1 MRIVDRAGAM
11 LCVIAA
17 CLVVA
22 CVAQGSDELQPDKTN
37 HSPSKVRQDGID
49 DLVEKYGGNAESQ
62 AAVAAALDWLAR
74 HQQADGSWSFD
85 HRAACAEAEKH
96 DPTGRNAHRAEA
108 CRDEG
113 TLAEA
118 KNAATGLALLPFL
131 AAQHTHMQGEHRR
144 VVAKGLR
151 FLVQRMNK
159 DGSLRETGGTM
170 YSHGIASI
178 ALCEAYAASRDHRLK
193 PFAAAALKHIEYAQD
208 PKSGGWRYTPRT
220 PGDTSVTGWQ
230 FAALQ
235 VGKAA
240 GLPVSEAVWT
250 RTERFLQSVES
261 DEGAR
266 FGYIRPGAG
275 EATTAIGLLSRA
287 YLGEPR
293 DEAFARGVDSLAGS
307 GPSKSNMYFN
317 FYAAQVLFHHGGA
330 EWEMWN
336 EPLRDRLIE
345 TQAKGG
351 HERGSWFFAG
361 DPGAAAGGR
370 HYATCLAALNL
381 EVYYRRPRLVEQKNE
396 PRRH

>member
-1 MRIVDRAGAM
+1 M
-11 LCVIAA
+11 LRSPTFTISLILVTIAA
-17 CLVVA
+17 AHPLS
-22 CVAQGSDELQPDKTN
+22 QGTQAPDSRP
-37 HSPSKVRQDGID
+37 SPSAAKVDGERESVD
-49 DLVEKYGGNAESQ
+49 YLVEKYGGNAESQ
-62 AAVAAALDWLAR
+62 AAVVAALDWLAR

-85 HRAACAEAEKH
+85 HRAACVDSDKSDDA
-96 DPTGRNAHRAEA
+96 TGRNAHRTEE

-131 AAQHTHMQGEHRR
+131 AAQHTHLQGEHRR

-178 ALCEAYAASRDHRLK
+178 ALCEAYAASRDERLK
-193 PFAAAALKHIEYAQD
+193 PFAVAALKHIEFAQD
-208 PKSGGWRYTPRT
+208 PNSGGWRYTPRT

-240 GLPVSEAVWT
+240 GLPVSDEVWT
-250 RTERFLQSVES
+250 KTERFLQSVES

-293 DEAFARGVDSLAGS
+293 NEAFARGVDSLAGS

-330 EWEMWN
+330 EWKMWN
-336 EPLRDRLIE
+336 EPLRDRLVE
-345 TQAKGG
+345 TQAQSG
-351 HERGSWFFAG
+351 HERGSWYFAG

-381 EVYYRRPRLVEQKNE
+381 EVYYRHPRIYGRSGE
-396 PRRH
+396 